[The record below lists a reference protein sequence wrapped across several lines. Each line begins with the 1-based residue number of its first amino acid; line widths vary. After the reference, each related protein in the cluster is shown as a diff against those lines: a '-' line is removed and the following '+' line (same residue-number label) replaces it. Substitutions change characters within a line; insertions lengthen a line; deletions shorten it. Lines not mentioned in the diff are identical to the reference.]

1 MGVEDPGGSTE
12 KKGFSSR
19 LLQMKFMQRKQEKR
33 KAEEVVEQVEILL
46 GRQDPDSQETFT
58 KADDRCQCTDDCTNV
73 SVNKQVVEPK
83 PEDAEWV
90 AEGSQGGCI
99 LVCEPDPPPGAL
111 LGRMG
116 FGGFNPDAEKLQVL
130 PLDACHAPNN
140 LFGLISVHLTKAD
153 SVRPFWRLCI

>member
-33 KAEEVVEQVEILL
+33 KA
-46 GRQDPDSQETFT
+46 
-58 KADDRCQCTDDCTNV
+58 
-73 SVNKQVVEPK
+73 
-83 PEDAEWV
+83 EDAEWV

-140 LFGLISVHLTKAD
+140 LFGLMSVHLTKAD